1 MQFSLPFEQSRL
13 AEMAGF
19 ANDNTSPGLG
29 SAPKGTAGLAL
40 SCETDPAGQP
50 IGVIRPV
57 LVSGELG
64 APLHIAYDGT
74 DIIALWRRF
83 GQMMNLPLYAISAD
97 GQLEAFQLAPGEKS
111 HPRRG
116 GSPLSGRRTRFARKR
131 QMPVCPP
138 HHPAHPMSRSRRSK
152 RRP

>member
-1 MQFSLPFEQSRL
+1 MQFSLPFEESRL

-19 ANDNTSPGLG
+19 ANDNSAPGLG

-57 LVSGELG
+57 LESGMLG
-64 APLHIAYDGT
+64 APLYIAYDGT

-97 GQLEAFQLAPGEKS
+97 GQLEAFQFASGATS

-138 HHPAHPMSRSRRSK
+138 HHPEHPRSRSRGSK